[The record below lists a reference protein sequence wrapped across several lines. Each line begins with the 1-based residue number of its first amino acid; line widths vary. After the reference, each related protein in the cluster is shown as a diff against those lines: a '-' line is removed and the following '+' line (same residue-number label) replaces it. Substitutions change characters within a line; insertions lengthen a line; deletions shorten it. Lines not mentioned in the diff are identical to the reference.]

1 MMQQVIRLFWQTFI
15 RKLYLPKPLAVPN
28 QGWTLIEMAVISV
41 IVGILAST
49 TIPSMVGLMAK
60 NSLESS
66 MSQVKGA
73 IQEAQRSAIKNGKSC
88 TVTIDTI
95 AKTVTGS
102 PVGCITSPVTL
113 NSDTTVTTSPPP
125 SPSTTTAFLFSYKG
139 NPNNSTNDFTGLTM
153 ILGSTKTSTQRC
165 LVISA
170 GIGIMRSGTYSGT
183 TCTSSL

>member
-1 MMQQVIRLFWQTFI
+1 
-15 RKLYLPKPLAVPN
+15 
-28 QGWTLIEMAVISV
+28 
-41 IVGILAST
+41 
-49 TIPSMVGLMAK
+49 MAK

-73 IQEAQRSAIKNGKSC
+73 IQEAQRSAIKNGQSC
-88 TVTIDTI
+88 TVTINTS

-125 SPSTTTAFLFSYKG
+125 PSPSTTTAFLFSYKG
-139 NPNNSTNDFTGLTM
+139 NPNNSTNDFTGLTI
-153 ILGSTKTSTQRC
+153 ILSNSTKTVEQRC

-170 GIGIMRSGTYSGT
+170 GIGIMRSGSYSGT
-183 TCTSSL
+183 TCTSTL

>member
-1 MMQQVIRLFWQTFI
+1 
-15 RKLYLPKPLAVPN
+15 
-28 QGWTLIEMAVISV
+28 MAVVSV
-41 IVGILAST
+41 IVGILASI
-49 TIPSMVGLMAK
+49 TIPSMVSLMAK

-73 IQEAQRSAIKNGKSC
+73 IQEAQRSAIKNGQSC
-88 TVTIDTI
+88 TVTINTS

-113 NSDTTVTTSPPP
+113 NADTTVTTSPPPP

-170 GIGIMRSGTYSGT
+170 GIGIMRSGTYENNS
-183 TCTSSL
+183 CTSSF